1 MKNKDY
7 WIAWA
12 KAAGLRALRT
22 FAQSL
27 CGAIGASVFLDQVRW
42 VEALSAAALSAVLSV
57 LMSIGGLP
65 EVEPEE
71 VTEDDSNR

>member
-1 MKNKDY
+1 MKSKEY
-7 WIAWA
+7 WISWV

-22 FAQSL
+22 FAQAL

-42 VEALSAAALSAVLSV
+42 VEALSAAALSAVLSI

-65 EVEPEE
+65 EVEEE
-71 VTEDDSNR
+71 TIDE